1 MIDRLN
7 DIVYDFYRSEAEL
20 ALRGKEGIELVLT
33 FADTYLRLVNG
44 DNPIGRVQVVLWV
57 EAVTDASEIRPSRVL
72 WDQRFREG
80 VAALVTRACTQ
91 SGHEID
97 ADAMAFVIVGL
108 LRGVA
113 LQLLIDSSSMTLE
126 GAIAGVNDALRGLL
140 APLVG

>member
-7 DIVYDFYRSEAEL
+7 DVVYELYRSEAEL
-20 ALRGKEGIELVLT
+20 ALKGRKGIDLVLT

-44 DNPIGRVQVVLWV
+44 DDPIGRVQVVLWV
-57 EAVTDASEIRPSRVL
+57 EAVSDASEIRPSRVL

-80 VAALVTRACTQ
+80 VAALVTRACTG
-91 SGHEID
+91 SKHEID

-126 GAIAGVNDALRGLL
+126 GAIAGVNDALRGLF